1 MNSEP
6 RRLVQ
11 DQSFEQAIETVL
23 DALLAQGFVVEP
35 VVAGDCQSHALPSEP
50 LRYALLEATLSELNF
65 RRSPS
70 PRSSRAF
77 LGCRLSVFE
86 LVGSCTL
93 ITVEQPFR
101 QYPLLACL
109 VPRLTER
116 MDAAL
121 DSIMRR
127 GTAEKAA

>member
-23 DALLAQGFVVEP
+23 DAFLAQGFVVEP
-35 VVAGDCQSHALPSEP
+35 VVAGDCHSHALPGEP

-65 RRSPS
+65 RRSLS

-86 LVGSCTL
+86 LAGSCTL

-116 MDAAL
+116 MNAAL
-121 DSIMRR
+121 DTIMRR